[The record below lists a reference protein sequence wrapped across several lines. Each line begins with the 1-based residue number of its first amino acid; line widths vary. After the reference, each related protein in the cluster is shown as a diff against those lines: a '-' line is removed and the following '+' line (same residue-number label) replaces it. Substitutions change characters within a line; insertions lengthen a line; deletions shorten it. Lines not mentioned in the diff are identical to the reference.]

1 MDPLLGFTF
10 KHVTLIGCGVEGD
23 SRGVGGGAV
32 NARGPGRGGEKGRA
46 GK

>member
-1 MDPLLGFTF
+1 MDPLLGFIF
-10 KHVTLIGCGVEGD
+10 KHVTLIGGGVEGD
-23 SRGVGGGAV
+23 SRGVRDAV

>member
-10 KHVTLIGCGVEGD
+10 KHMTLIGGGVEGD
-23 SRGVGGGAV
+23 SRRGRGGAV
-32 NARGPGRGGEKGRA
+32 NVRGPGRGGEKGRA